1 MTSTGFGLRFTA
13 PGSDLDSEDPAQRYT
28 IKYAAT
34 FENLT
39 GPAFES
45 GNNTLL
51 TEEDIDPGSS
61 LTPVAGGQEVLLR
74 LLENRFVAGQLYYFA
89 MKAED
94 AARNQSPVSNVA
106 AGLISVAASISTTT
120 TTTTSTTSTTA
131 PIIITTTTIITSTS
145 TTAPIFINTST
156 TPYTSTAT
164 TTTTTTTT
172 TVEPSGAREN
182 GAKLLLVLAALWS
195 ALSVRKYLA

>member
-13 PGSDLDSEDPAQRYT
+13 PGSDLDSEDPAQRYI

-34 FENLT
+34 FENVT

-51 TEEDIDPGSS
+51 TKEDIDPASS
-61 LTPVAGGQEVLLR
+61 LTPVAGGQEVLLQLR
-74 LLENRFVAGQLYYFA
+74 ENRFVAGQLYYFA
-89 MKAED
+89 LKAED
-94 AARNQSPVSNVA
+94 AAGNQSPVSNVA
-106 AGLISVAASISTTT
+106 AGLISVVASISTTT
-120 TTTTSTTSTTA
+120 TTTTTST
-131 PIIITTTTIITSTS
+131 TSTS

-172 TVEPSGAREN
+172 VEPSGAREN
-182 GAKLLLVLAALWS
+182 GAKLFLVLAALWS
-195 ALSVRKYLA
+195 ALCVRKYLA

>member
-1 MTSTGFGLRFTA
+1 VTTTGFGLRFTA
-13 PGSDLDSEDPAQRYT
+13 PGSDLDSEDPAQQYI

-45 GNNTLL
+45 GINTQL

-74 LLENRFVAGQLYYFA
+74 LLENRFVGGQLYYFA
-89 MKAED
+89 MKAKD
-94 AARNQSPVSNVA
+94 ATGNQSPVSNVA
-106 AGLISVAASISTTT
+106 AGLISVAAPISTTT
-120 TTTTSTTSTTA
+120 TTTTTSTA
-131 PIIITTTTIITSTS
+131 
-145 TTAPIFINTST
+145 APIFINTST
-156 TPYTSTAT
+156 TPYAS
-164 TTTTTTTT
+164 TTTTTTT

-195 ALSVRKYLA
+195 ALCVRKYLA